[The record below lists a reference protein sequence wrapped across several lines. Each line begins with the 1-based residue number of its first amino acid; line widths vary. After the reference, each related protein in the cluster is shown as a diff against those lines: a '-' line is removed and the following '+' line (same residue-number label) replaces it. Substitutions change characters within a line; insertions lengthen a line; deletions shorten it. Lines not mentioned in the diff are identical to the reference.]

1 MERLKKFM
9 LSTAVLMLGFVSVN
23 NIYASERSSSVTV
36 SYSPDNVYERVKLE
50 VEVSGQGTLYDAD
63 QVIRNGIVTY
73 EMQDED
79 TKSFTIKPDSG
90 YEVTKL
96 EYTNGYQTTDMRKDA
111 ENSNFSIKVKDK
123 DASLIVRFDKKKSDS
138 SDQNKPEIDNNGS
151 LDNTSNPQTGDNTH
165 IGLTVYV
172 MVGALMLVL
181 LLWKKEQ
188 EEEHK

>member
-90 YEVTKL
+90 YEVTQL

-123 DASLIVRFDKKKSDS
+123 DASLVVRFDKKKSDS
-138 SDQNKPEIDNNGS
+138 SDQNKPEIDSNGS

-172 MVGALMLVL
+172 MVGALLLVL
-181 LLWKKEQ
+181 LLWKKER

>member
-36 SYSPDNVYERVKLE
+36 SYFPDNVYERVKLE

>member
-188 EEEHK
+188 EEERK

>member
-123 DASLIVRFDKKKSDS
+123 DASLVVRFDKKKSDS